1 MLCVLFEEYNEN
13 QMFTLHFKY
22 FLFFFFS
29 FDLIQF
35 AFYSS
40 NFDLYSCR
48 RRSVRIHWVSHRQI
62 HRNQGEVMYKFHLFL
77 TIDYLLRFDRSGSL
91 SDRRQIIWNNNL
103 YNNKKNRILFVLFV
117 INYV

>member
-1 MLCVLFEEYNEN
+1 
-13 QMFTLHFKY
+13 
-22 FLFFFFS
+22 
-29 FDLIQF
+29 
-35 AFYSS
+35 
-40 NFDLYSCR
+40 
-48 RRSVRIHWVSHRQI
+48 
-62 HRNQGEVMYKFHLFL
+62 MYKFHLFL